1 MVRTIALIAA
11 CGFALGAAAAEP
23 EAAASGAAADAA
35 APAATPKSDA
45 RGYVAFG
52 LTTSN
57 ATQSAPG
64 FPDFDSSGGGLF
76 ASGAGHSGKV
86 NPSLD
91 IAFRG
96 EAAIVG
102 REFDGGGEV
111 ADVLVEIDGGIR
123 LGGLLML
130 TLGYTT
136 MTTAYDSTDIATTL
150 SVIPLGVGVLH
161 TTDAGYV
168 LAQLRVGGGRIGSDQ
183 NNDTESVDYF
193 GLRAAV
199 QHGFSEGGV
208 QFMLGLGLDRFEY
221 AGIED
226 QFVRLDFGLGF
237 GF

>member
-1 MVRTIALIAA
+1 MVRTLALIAA
-11 CGFALGAAAAEP
+11 CGFTLGAAAAEP
-23 EAAASGAAADAA
+23 EAAAPEAAADSTT
-35 APAATPKSDA
+35 PAAEPRNDA

-52 LTTSN
+52 LTTSS
-57 ATQSAPG
+57 ATQSASG
-64 FPDFDSSGGGLF
+64 FPDADSSGGGLF
-76 ASGAGHSGKV
+76 ANGVGHSGKV

-96 EAAIVG
+96 EGAIVG

-111 ADVLVEIDGGIR
+111 ADVLVEIDGGLR
-123 LGGLLML
+123 LGDLLML

-136 MTTAYDSTDIATTL
+136 MTTAYENPDVATTL

-168 LAQLRVGGGRIGSDQ
+168 LAQLRLGGGRIGNDQ
-183 NNDTESVDYF
+183 NNDTESVDYV

-199 QHGFSEGGV
+199 QHGFGQGGM